1 MTDLQTV
8 YRPLVSARS
17 RRLRL
22 IGTLLLISVLG
33 MTLYGYFVLM
43 PSLREL
49 PHIAPPADQNSAVT
63 TLARVPGHTTVGTGI
78 IKVNTS
84 NADYKLSEQARKT
97 ALAKVIFVYGYWSV
111 CGVLII
117 GLILVSWLDFRELTR
132 AYEDQRQRLYFN
144 SLAAQSEEAG
154 NKEA

>member
-1 MTDLQTV
+1 MTDIQTV

-17 RRLRL
+17 RRLRV
-22 IGTLLLISVLG
+22 IGILLLISVLG

-43 PSLREL
+43 PSLRAL
-49 PHIAPPADQNSAVT
+49 PHIAPPVDRNSAT
-63 TLARVPGHTTVGTGI
+63 TPSARVQGHSTVGTGI
-78 IKVNTS
+78 VEA
-84 NADYKLSEQARKT
+84 NASSSEYKLSERARKT

-117 GLILVSWLDFRELTR
+117 ALLLVCWLDFRELTR

-144 SLAAQSEEAG
+144 SLAAQSEEPDS
-154 NKEA
+154 KEA